1 MNSNN
6 NVFSE
11 LLIPARMLN
20 EYAYCPRLF
29 YLEWVQN
36 EFTHSEDTLYGKLVH
51 KKVDKESENTKELEE
66 IDANNKIHSRSITL
80 SSYTLGF
87 IAVLDLIENEGK
99 ELIPVDYKKGAIPNN
114 EEKTYE
120 PDRVQLCVQAL
131 LLRDNGYQC
140 KEGVIYY
147 AQSKT
152 RVTVPI
158 TDDLIKRTLQLRDE
172 ARQVAVSGRIPPPLI
187 DSPKCPRC
195 SLVGICL
202 PDEVSSLSEETESIK
217 EENIRRLFP
226 ARDDALPIYVQEQ
239 GAVITKNGEEI
250 EIKKDKEILAR
261 AKLFETSSVHIFGN
275 IQITTQTV
283 HELLEKNIPI
293 CYYSYGGWFYG
304 MTQGISHKNIQ
315 LRQRQFYAA
324 SDQSI
329 SLQLSKRFVIG
340 KIKNSRTMLR
350 RNCES
355 ISDGTL
361 NELYT
366 LSENASTAKSIEELL
381 GIEGAAARIYFSNFD
396 QMLKKGDDKIKF
408 EFIYRNRRPPKDPV
422 NAILSYVYSLLASTF
437 TTTLMIVGFD
447 PFLGFFHRPRYG
459 RPSLALDMME
469 EFRPLIA
476 DSTVINLIN
485 NREITTED
493 MIITLNAVSLQPEA
507 KKKVIKGFERR
518 LDTLITHPLFG
529 YSISYRRVLEVQA
542 RLLGR
547 YLTGEIKEYPVFL
560 TR

>member
-6 NVFSE
+6 NIFSE

-275 IQITTQTV
+275 VQITTQTV

-340 KIKNSRTMLR
+340 KIRNSRTMLR